1 MDYITI
7 GAYIGVGFAVFVTFI
22 LILRG
27 YKPEICVAPLLIMAL
42 ILCSLLGF
50 SVYQLDASQKNNKT
64 IKTTI
69 SANYDNTVNHHN
81 NNDQSIVSDSSKS
94 NKMGLNYVVKDV
106 IFGIILTFFVGVG
119 CYKAYYNGTS
129 DRWID
134 HWIPQTIISGLI
146 IISISVGLG
155 IIDDTNMRIEK
166 SIKNT
171 ITSNYDD
178 VLNYHNEEDNKTFA
192 SGDSRYT
199 FDYDKKT
206 KTLIVFTGSKVDA
219 VFVDGVKQKGEKIR

>member
-7 GAYIGVGFAVFVTFI
+7 GAYIGTGFAVFVTFI
-22 LILRG
+22 LFLRG
-27 YKPEICVAPLLIMAL
+27 YAPKICVAPLLIVAL
-42 ILCSLLGF
+42 ILCLLLGF
-50 SVYQLDASQKNNKT
+50 SVYQLDADKKNNKT

-69 SANYDNTVNHHN
+69 SANYDDTVNHHN
-81 NNDQSIVSDSSKS
+81 NNEQGFVSDSLK
-94 NKMGLNYVVKDV
+94 NHKMELNYVVIDI
-106 IFGIILTFFVGVG
+106 IFGVILTFFVGVG

-171 ITSNYDD
+171 ITANYDD
-178 VLNYHNEEDNKTFA
+178 VLNYHNEDDNKTFA

-206 KTLIVFTGSKVDA
+206 KTLIVFTGSKIDA
-219 VFVDGVKQKGEKIR
+219 VFVDGVKQKTNN

>member
-7 GAYIGVGFAVFVTFI
+7 GVYIGTGFAVFVTFI
-22 LILRG
+22 LFLRG

-42 ILCSLLGF
+42 ILCLLLGL
-50 SVYQLDASQKNNKT
+50 SVYQLDADEKNNKT
-64 IKTTI
+64 TKTTI
-69 SANYDNTVNHHN
+69 STNYDDAVNYHN
-81 NNDQSIVSDSSKS
+81 DNEQSFASDNSKN

-219 VFVDGVKQKGEKIR
+219 VFVDGVKQKGEK